1 MTKAAKG
8 DSFMIDRIPAL
19 FSCLIIIVAIG
30 FLSGC
35 GHEYYEDQETGITV
49 KELGSDLD
57 NRWALRGVVVDSVKS
72 GGTAEKASIKA
83 GELIS
88 YIVDERRVKSVKEF
102 EDALSEALKE
112 DEKAALR
119 ILKSISVTTTAELGI
134 GTKPDPEARGM
145 VVISLESGSVADK
158 AGIKLDAIISEI
170 DGKSTRTVEEYD
182 SVLTEALA
190 NPNPVKFSII
200 RSIIAPKL
208 SKVGIEE
215 VQGVSNGVKI
225 IKIEQSESRG
235 IPASMEGIMV
245 GDVITSV
252 IDEMK
257 ITDVNSYKKAIKKA
271 ADADR
276 VTFKRGELGGIK
288 LVVINALG
296 QIGDIRALEPL
307 LKALESDD
315 KWIRRAA
322 ATALEEMND
331 EQIIEP
337 FMWHLLEKNEEDA
350 EVRRSSARALERMRP
365 EKALAAL
372 AEALK
377 DSSLRVRLGAG
388 QALGRIGEPAI
399 DILAEALNDPDSKVR
414 DSAVAALGN
423 IGGREDISPG
433 SLDSVRKQLKTVL
446 GNPDEESTV
455 KLTAIQAFSKIIA
468 AKDGDD
474 PESIAELEKVAET
487 GNPGLQAFVKE
498 LLPE

>member
-1 MTKAAKG
+1 
-8 DSFMIDRIPAL
+8 MINRISAL

-35 GHEYYEDQETGITV
+35 SREYEDPETGITV

-57 NRWALRGVVVDSVKS
+57 NRWALSGVVVDSVKP
-72 GGTAEKASIKA
+72 GLPADKASIKA

-88 YIVDERRVKSVKEF
+88 YIVDERRVKNVKEY
-102 EDALSEALKE
+102 EDALSEALEE

-119 ILKSISVTTTAELGI
+119 ILKSISVTTIAELGI

-145 VVISLESGSVADK
+145 VVNSVEPESEADK
-158 AGIKLDAIISEI
+158 AGIKLDTIISEI
-170 DGKSTRTVEEYD
+170 DGKSTKTVEEYD

-200 RSIIAPKL
+200 RNIIAPKL
-208 SKVGIEE
+208 SKVGIKE
-215 VQGVSNGVKI
+215 VQDVSNGVKV
-225 IKIEQSESRG
+225 IKMKESESES

-257 ITDVNSYKKAIKKA
+257 ITDVDSYKKAIKKA
-271 ADADR
+271 FDADR
-276 VTFKRGELGGIK
+276 VIFKRGELGGIK

-296 QIGDIRALEPL
+296 QIGDEKALKPL
-307 LKALESDD
+307 LEALKSDD

-322 ATALEEMND
+322 ATALEEMNNED
-331 EQIIEP
+331 IIEP
-337 FMWHLLEKNEEDA
+337 FMRHLLEKNEPDA

-365 EKALAAL
+365 EKALTAL

-377 DSSLRVRLGAG
+377 DSSLGVRLGAG

-399 DILAEALNDPDSKVR
+399 DILTEALRDPDSRVR

-423 IGGREDISPG
+423 IGGRGDLSSG
-433 SLDSVRKQLKTVL
+433 SLDSVRNQLKIVL
-446 GNPDEESTV
+446 DNPDEESTV

-474 PESIAELEKVAET
+474 PASIAELRKVAET
-487 GNPGLQAFVKE
+487 GNPGLRAFVKE
-498 LLPE
+498 LLPEEAL